1 MHLLVIATVTVVILQ
16 MSVFFT
22 TIYLHRCITHR
33 GLSLHPVIG
42 NLMHLH
48 LSLFT
53 GLIPR
58 EWAAVHRKH
67 HHFSDKEGDPHS
79 PYLLGLWHVLLGN
92 YFYYKREA
100 NNAATVRK
108 YTPDYQGDLI
118 DRIPLIQYGLFGGL
132 LIFMALFGWKWG
144 IAAWLF
150 HIVGYVLL
158 NSSINSLC
166 HMIGYRNFNN
176 KATNLQSIAFVTG
189 GEGLHNNHHAFPSSA
204 RFALRGREI
213 DPAWL
218 VIRLLESVGLA
229 EVKPEPLAKA
239 A

>member
-22 TIYLHRCITHR
+22 TIYLHRSITHR
-33 GLSLHPVIG
+33 GLLLHPVVA

-79 PYLLGLWHVLLGN
+79 PYLLGLWHVLFGN

-100 NNAATVRK
+100 NNEATVRK
-108 YTPDYQGDLI
+108 YTPDYRPDLI
-118 DRIPLIQYGLFGGL
+118 DRIPLIRYGLFGGL

-144 IAAWLF
+144 LAAWLF

-176 KATNLQSIAFVTG
+176 KATNLQSVAFLTG

-218 VIRLLESVGLA
+218 LIRLLESIGLA